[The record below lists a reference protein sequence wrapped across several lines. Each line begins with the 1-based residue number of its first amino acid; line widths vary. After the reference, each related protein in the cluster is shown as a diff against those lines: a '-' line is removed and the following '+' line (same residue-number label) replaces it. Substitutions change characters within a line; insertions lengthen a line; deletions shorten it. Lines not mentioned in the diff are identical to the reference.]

1 MKTPVRTRLLSAL
14 LSLVMLV
21 SLLPVSVFAAE
32 PASGTWEKVT
42 EAQED
47 WSGQYLIVY
56 EKGSLI
62 MDGSLSALDKEG
74 NKVDVTITDGKIVG
88 DYAKYAFTIAPMT
101 GGWSVQSAS
110 GKYISG
116 KSGSNKIITGS
127 TPELN
132 TITFADGNVKIASN
146 NTTLQYNAA
155 ATNGTRFRYYKSENQ
170 QPVALYKLSTVPA
183 RESGIVTDL
192 TTLQNGDKVVVFNP
206 ANKKALSSVYNGFY
220 NTGVDVELTG
230 GKLTGYTDAELWTV
244 NRTESGAYTFS
255 TADGKKLSMDK
266 NTPAPPWTRPM
277 WIGSSAPPPRRTAS
291 TSRTWAAAAIW
302 SGSPRRTT
310 GAPTEPS
317 AATRLCLPSSFIW
330 WPSPRSRASPKI
342 PPLL

>member
-101 GGWSVQSAS
+101 GGWSCTVRQR
-110 GKYISG
+110 K
-116 KSGSNKIITGS
+116 
-127 TPELN
+127 
-132 TITFADGNVKIASN
+132 VH
-146 NTTLQYNAA
+146 
-155 ATNGTRFRYYKSENQ
+155 FRQVRQ
-170 QPVALYKLSTVPA
+170 QQDHHRLH
-183 RESGIVTDL
+183 
-192 TTLQNGDKVVVFNP
+192 
-206 ANKKALSSVYNGFY
+206 
-220 NTGVDVELTG
+220 
-230 GKLTGYTDAELWTV
+230 
-244 NRTESGAYTFS
+244 SGAEYHH
-255 TADGKKLSMDK
+255 L
-266 NTPAPPWTRPM
+266 R
-277 WIGSSAPPPRRTAS
+277 
-291 TSRTWAAAAIW
+291 
-302 SGSPRRTT
+302 
-310 GAPTEPS
+310 
-317 AATRLCLPSSFIW
+317 
-330 WPSPRSRASPKI
+330 
-342 PPLL
+342 